1 MQHSALCGRSV
12 WQPAGLFSTI
22 MNDLF
27 IPRTGLATGVISL
40 ISNII
45 AVDSNFNMLLDRCSN
60 ELHYQ
65 ISCEVTIIPH

>member
-1 MQHSALCGRSV
+1 MQHCALCGSSV

-27 IPRTGLATGVISL
+27 IPRIGTGVISL

-45 AVDSNFNMLLDRCSN
+45 AVDSNFNMLLDQCSN

-65 ISCEVTIIPH
+65 ISCEVTVIPH